1 MEIEIKNE
9 LIKFSIE
16 YWLMNLRTCVKEI
29 MKLQLLTL
37 KITPLPKEIST
48 PSHIFIILNS
58 FRKYWY

>member
-9 LIKFSIE
+9 FIEFSIE

-37 KITPLPKEIST
+37 EITPLPKEILHLHTFS
-48 PSHIFIILNS
+48 
-58 FRKYWY
+58 

>member
-16 YWLMNLRTCVKEI
+16 YLLTNLRTCVKEM

-37 KITPLPKEIST
+37 EITSLPKEIST
-48 PSHIFIILNS
+48 PSHIFIIFSS
-58 FRKYWY
+58 FRKKWY